1 LSNSG
6 DKDDTIIITTA
17 LAISHIHAAL
27 LHAFFRDLSFLF
39 RLFSFLF
46 SIGPPVF
53 YARDLSRGVFFML
66 VRTDNYHASD
76 LLACSRHCPSIWMHL
91 IT

>member
-1 LSNSG
+1 M
-6 DKDDTIIITTA
+6 
-17 LAISHIHAAL
+17 AISHIHAAL
-27 LHAFFRDLSFLF
+27 LHAFFCDLFFVF

-53 YARDLSRGVFFML
+53 YARDLSRGGFFML

-76 LLACSRHCPSIWMHL
+76 LLALFSALPVHL
-91 IT
+91 DASHLMT